1 MQGKATV
8 PGDGHAD
15 LPRLRT
21 ELHLLHT
28 AAALAEILP
37 GVQDKA
43 KKVKTKGLSHFE
55 TASFRTLKN
64 YKIPLTKIQNGR
76 KITIGEYRP
85 FSAQVQ
91 HGRGPV
97 HRTGPPG
104 KGRQESQ
111 PCGYGSLRCCM
122 MPITIQN
129 LKKGWSKHE

>member
-37 GVQDKA
+37 GVQDKT

-55 TASFRTLKN
+55 TASFRTLK
-64 YKIPLTKIQNGR
+64 KLQN
-76 KITIGEYRP
+76 
-85 FSAQVQ
+85 
-91 HGRGPV
+91 
-97 HRTGPPG
+97 
-104 KGRQESQ
+104 
-111 PCGYGSLRCCM
+111 SLDEN
-122 MPITIQN
+122 P
-129 LKKGWSKHE
+129 KW